1 MKPRVSIGLPVYNGE
16 RYLALTIENHL
27 AQSFGDF
34 ELIVSD
40 NASTDAT
47 ADICRQF
54 AARDRRIRYVRQPH
68 NVGVTRNFNG
78 VVAHATAPYFKWSS
92 ADDLVA
98 PDLLAKC
105 VAVLDGD
112 SSIVL
117 VHSRTSFI
125 DADGNILPRE
135 APALHLMEE
144 QPSARLNRLW
154 ERLAF
159 CNAQYGVMRRES
171 LCRMRLFGPYVGS
184 DLCFLAELSLHGK
197 FYEIEEHLLHRRL
210 HGHAASSLAPEELVA
225 HYGLRQGQLVLYYWR
240 LLGEHAS
247 MMLRAPISLP
257 ERMRAF
263 WLLAKRTRWQRREL
277 TDEIGFLFRYLLGR
291 PYPILGAGRHR
302 DL

>member
-1 MKPRVSIGLPVYNGE
+1 MP
-16 RYLALTIENHL
+16 
-27 AQSFGDF
+27 
-34 ELIVSD
+34 
-40 NASTDAT
+40 
-47 ADICRQF
+47 
-54 AARDRRIRYVRQPH
+54 
-68 NVGVTRNFNG
+68 
-78 VVAHATAPYFKWSS
+78 
-92 ADDLVA
+92 
-98 PDLLAKC
+98 
-105 VAVLDGD
+105 
-112 SSIVL
+112 
-117 VHSRTSFI
+117 
-125 DADGNILPRE
+125 
-135 APALHLMEE
+135 
-144 QPSARLNRLW
+144 
-154 ERLAF
+154 
-159 CNAQYGVMRRES
+159 
-171 LCRMRLFGPYVGS
+171 LFGSYIGS

-291 PYPILGAGRHR
+291 PYPILGAGRR